1 MAYER
6 QIFRKGQTLTSDC
19 MNRIDEWLAY
29 ICGREIVSGEL
40 NADGELVFTTCNGEK
55 LNVGKIPDKAKTIAE
70 QALSHAEKARLSA
83 QEAVAIAS
91 KLTSVTAE
99 DNGKVLTVVD
109 GAWVAKSL
117 PVYDGSVRDEIPV
130 SLTASDGTVIT
141 DSNGVAL
148 TLREG

>member
-6 QIFRKGQTLTSDC
+6 QTFRKGQTLTSDC

-29 ICGREIVSGEL
+29 ICGREIVSGEV
-40 NADGELVFTTCNGEK
+40 NADGELVFTTCNGST
-55 LNVGKIPDKAKTIAE
+55 LNVGKIPDEARAIAE

-83 QEAVAIAS
+83 QEAVEMAS
-91 KLTSVTAE
+91 KLPNVTEE

-109 GAWVAKSL
+109 GAWAAKAL

-141 DSNGVAL
+141 DSNGVKL
-148 TLREG
+148 TLKEG